1 MSVFG
6 AMFSGVSGL
15 AAQSQAMAMIADNI
29 TNVNTVGYKDTTA
42 RFSTLVTSAASSTSY
57 APGGVQSS
65 PLALIDRQGLLQASA
80 SPTDLAISGDG
91 FFVTNEL
98 ATPSAT
104 EGTYM
109 FTRAGQFTADQNG
122 DLRNTAGLYLQ
133 GWPVDSAGAI
143 PSNRSALTNLKTIN
157 VLGLSGTASVTN
169 NVAIQANLQA
179 SQAVTTTGP
188 QIVTPAIGGGI
199 TSTTALAD
207 GAGGGNLTGL
217 FDGDLFTF
225 TSGTATQQVSFK
237 AASPNA
243 SASPPQF
250 STLADL
256 AAIIN
261 KVDGMSAAIAGSSD
275 ARLTITGDPGNTLV
289 IADNTNTPG
298 VDIFGAA
305 VAGPP
310 QTGIGTYAKTY
321 DATVSTTNMASGTIT
336 PDFERSVQIF
346 DSKGGARQLTV
357 GFLKQAFANK
367 WNVEVYVEPSTDTT
381 ATNGLLMNGT
391 LAFNTDGTVDLVNTT
406 AALKTATAVPWAP
419 ALGLDS
425 QNITMNWGT
434 QSKADGISQFDG
446 SSQLKGTSVDGALF
460 GELSTIQVDSLGFV
474 TALFE
479 NGVTQKIFK
488 LPLAMFRNPNAL
500 GARSGNAFIQTDESG
515 IFNLQEAGVGGS
527 GSVSPSTLE
536 ASTVDIAR
544 EFTNMIL
551 AQRAFSASSRI
562 ITTADDMLDELIRLK
577 R

>member
-42 RFSTLVTSAASSTSY
+42 RFSTLVTAAASSTSY

-65 PLALIDRQGLLQASA
+65 PLSLVDRQGLLQASA
-80 SPTDLAISGDG
+80 SATDLAISGDG
-91 FFVTNEL
+91 FFVVNEL
-98 ATPSAT
+98 ATPTTTQGS
-104 EGTYM
+104 YL

-133 GWPVDSAGAI
+133 GWPVDTSGNI

-157 VLGLSGTASVTN
+157 VLGLSGTASASSAVG
-169 NVAIQANLQA
+169 IQANLQA
-179 SQAVTTTGP
+179 SQVVSTTGP
-188 QIVTPAIGGGI
+188 QMVTPALGGGI
-199 TSTTALAD
+199 TSTALLV
-207 GAGGGNLTGL
+207 GAGVTAANDTFQIIVGGTTH
-217 FDGDLFTF
+217 TF
-225 TSGTATQQVSFK
+225 TAK
-237 AASPNA
+237 AAA
-243 SASPPQF
+243 SATAKEYS
-250 STLADL
+250 SLSEL
-256 AAIIN
+256 SEEIN
-261 KVDGMSAAIAGSSD
+261 KIDGISASIAGSSD
-275 ARLTITGDPGNTLV
+275 ARLTITGDPGSTLDV
-289 IADNTNTPG
+289 TDGTGTGGADLFTTF
-298 VDIFGAA
+298 VD
-305 VAGPP
+305 V
-310 QTGIGTYAKTY
+310 TRTY
-321 DATVSTTNMASGTIT
+321 DPAVSAKNMASNTIT

-381 ATNGLLMNGT
+381 ATDGLLMSGTMAFKSDGT
-391 LAFNTDGTVDLVNTT
+391 LDLVNTS
-406 AALKTATAVPWAP
+406 AALKAATAVPWAA
-419 ALGLDS
+419 ALGLDTA
-425 QNITMNWGT
+425 QTITMNWGT
-434 QSKADGISQFDG
+434 QDLADGLSQFDG
-446 SSQLKGTSVDGALF
+446 PSQLKGTSVNGALF
-460 GELSTIQVDSLGFV
+460 GELSTIQVDSLGFI

-488 LPLAMFRNPNAL
+488 LPIAMFRNPNAL
-500 GARSGNAFIQTDESG
+500 GSRTGNAWNQTDESG

-527 GSVSPSTLE
+527 GQVSPSTLE

>member
-42 RFSTLVTSAASSTSY
+42 RFSTLVTSAASLTSY

-98 ATPSAT
+98 PNPTT
-104 EGTYM
+104 TQGTYM

-157 VLGLSGTASVTN
+157 VLGLSGTASVTA
-169 NVAIQANLQA
+169 NVAVQANLQA
-179 SQAVTTTGP
+179 SQTVTTTGP
-188 QIVTPAIGGGI
+188 QMVSPALGGGI
-199 TSTTALAD
+199 TSTALLV
-207 GAGGGNLTGL
+207 GAGVTTA
-217 FDGDLFTF
+217 GDTFTITVNGVAKLFTA
-225 TSGTATQQVSFK
+225 TA
-237 AASPNA
+237 AATTTAQSYSSLSELAEELNKIDGL
-243 SASPPQF
+243 SAS
-250 STLADL
+250 
-256 AAIIN
+256 
-261 KVDGMSAAIAGSSD
+261 IAGSSD
-275 ARLTITGDPGNTLV
+275 ARLTITGDPGSTLDV
-289 IADNTNTPG
+289 TDGTGTGGADLFAG
-298 VDIFGAA
+298 AFVD
-305 VAGPP
+305 V
-310 QTGIGTYAKTY
+310 TKTY
-321 DATVSTTNMASGTIT
+321 DPLVSAKNMASNTLT

-367 WNVEVYVEPSTDTT
+367 WNVEVYIEPSTDTT
-381 ATNGLLMNGT
+381 ATDGLLMSGT
-391 LAFNTDGTVDLVNTT
+391 LAFNADGTMDLVNTSST
-406 AALKTATAVPWAP
+406 LKAATAIPWAP
-419 ALGLDS
+419 ALGLNAQS
-425 QNITMNWGT
+425 VTMNWGT
-434 QSKADGISQFDG
+434 QDKADGISQFDG
-446 SSQLKGTSVDGALF
+446 PSQLKGTSVDGALF

>member
-15 AAQSQAMAMIADNI
+15 AAQAQAMAMIADNI
-29 TNVNTVGYKDTTA
+29 TNVNTVGYKETTA

-91 FFVTNEL
+91 FFVVNEL

-104 EGTYM
+104 QGSYL

-133 GWPVDSAGAI
+133 GWPVDTSGNI
-143 PSNRSALTNLKTIN
+143 PSNRSSLTNLKTIN
-157 VLGLSGTASVTN
+157 VLGLSGTASVTA
-169 NVAIQANLQA
+169 NVAIQANMQA
-179 SQAVTTTGP
+179 SQVVSITGP
-188 QIVTPAIGGGI
+188 QIVTPALGGGI
-199 TSTTALAD
+199 ASTALLVGAGVTAANDTFSLTTVTGGTTTVHTFTAKAAASTTAKEYSSLAELAEEINKID
-207 GAGGGNLTGL
+207 GL
-217 FDGDLFTF
+217 
-225 TSGTATQQVSFK
+225 
-237 AASPNA
+237 
-243 SASPPQF
+243 SAS
-250 STLADL
+250 
-256 AAIIN
+256 
-261 KVDGMSAAIAGSSD
+261 IAGSTD
-275 ARLTITGDPGNTLV
+275 ARLTVTGDPGSTLDV
-289 IADNTNTPG
+289 TEGTGTGGADL
-298 VDIFGAA
+298 FAGAFA
-305 VAGPP
+305 DVVA
-310 QTGIGTYAKTY
+310 TY
-321 DATVSTTNMASGTIT
+321 DPATSAKNMASNNIT
-336 PDFERSVQIF
+336 PDFERSMQIF

-367 WNVEVYVEPSTDTT
+367 WNVEVYIEPAGDTT
-381 ATNGLLMNGT
+381 AADGLLASGT
-391 LAFNTDGTVDLVNTT
+391 LAFKTDGTLDLLNTT
-406 AALKTATAVPWAP
+406 AALKAATTIPWAP
-419 ALGLDS
+419 ALGLDTT
-425 QNITMNWGT
+425 QTITMNWGT
-434 QSKADGISQFDG
+434 QDKADGLSQFDG

-460 GELSTIQVDSLGFV
+460 GELSTVQVDSLGFV

-488 LPLAMFRNPNAL
+488 LPIAMFRNANGL
-500 GARSGNAFIQTDESG
+500 SARSGNAFIQNDESG
-515 IFNLQEAGVGGS
+515 TFNLQEAGVGGS
-527 GSVSPSTLE
+527 GQVSPSTLE

>member
-98 ATPSAT
+98 PNPSTT

-157 VLGLSGTASVTN
+157 VLGLSGTASVTA
-169 NVAIQANLQA
+169 NVAVQANLQA

-188 QIVTPAIGGGI
+188 QIVSPALGGGI
-199 TSTTALAD
+199 TSTALLVGSGVTTAAD
-207 GAGGGNLTGL
+207 
-217 FDGDLFTF
+217 TF
-225 TSGTATQQVSFK
+225 TLTATGVTGSPLTFTAVA
-237 AASPNA
+237 AASTTAREYSSLSELAEEINKIDGL
-243 SASPPQF
+243 SAS
-250 STLADL
+250 
-256 AAIIN
+256 
-261 KVDGMSAAIAGSSD
+261 IAGSSD
-275 ARLTITGDPGNTLV
+275 ARLTITSDPGTDLA
-289 IADNTNTPG
+289 IADG
-298 VDIFGAA
+298 VGTGGTELFGAA

-310 QTGIGTYAKTY
+310 QTGIGTYTKTY
-321 DATVSTTNMASGTIT
+321 DATVSATNMSSGNIT

-381 ATNGLLMNGT
+381 ATDGLLMSGT
-391 LAFNTDGTVDLVNTT
+391 LAFNADGTMDLVNTS
-406 AALKTATAVPWAP
+406 AALKASTNVPWAP
-419 ALGLDS
+419 ALGLNT
-425 QNITMNWGT
+425 QAVTMAWGT
-434 QSKADGISQFDG
+434 QDKADGISQFDG
-446 SSQLKGTSVDGALF
+446 PSQLKGTSVDGALF